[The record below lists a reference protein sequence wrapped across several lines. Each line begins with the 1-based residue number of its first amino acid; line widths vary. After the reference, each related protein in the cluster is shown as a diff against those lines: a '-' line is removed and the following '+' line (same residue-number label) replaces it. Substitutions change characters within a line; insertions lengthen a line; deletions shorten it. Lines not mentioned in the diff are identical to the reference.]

1 VSRGFGDGAEAGAGF
16 FGMGFGPDAG
26 PGAGETAFAPPPRI
40 DGVGAALGRLDDG
53 SPCLVVRSSVP
64 CTALSSGVVGGGFV
78 TGCSAV
84 VNRQVSKSYL
94 SDDPETELQSL
105 LARNGFERDGT
116 LGFMT
121 AAYVSDA
128 GFAEHEI
135 GRGTGRYA
143 AVWATVGLGNAARA
157 GRVREPSGGLFPG
170 TINIVAVV
178 DGDLA
183 PGAFVGAAVVAAEAK
198 ASALAA
204 LGVRDPDDGG
214 AATGTTTDAL
224 AIVATG
230 RGASSRYA
238 GTATHVGHA
247 VGRAVYDA
255 VLAAGQRCADRVR

>member
-1 VSRGFGDGAEAGAGF
+1 MSSKFGNGCFDSDSGYGFGS
-16 FGMGFGPDAG
+16 GFGSG
-26 PGAGETAFAPPPRI
+26 GGESVLAPPPRI
-40 DGVGAALGRLDDG
+40 EGVRAALRRLDDG
-53 SPCLVVRSSVP
+53 SPCLVVQFGVP
-64 CTALSSGVVGGGFV
+64 CAALSSGVVGGGFLAD
-78 TGCSAV
+78 CSAV
-84 VNRQVSKSYL
+84 VNRQVLKSYM
-94 SDDPETELQSL
+94 SDDPEAELQSL
-105 LARNGFERDGT
+105 LARNGFDRYGT

-121 AAYVSDA
+121 AAYVSDV

-135 GRGTGRYA
+135 GSGTGRYA

-157 GRVREPSGGLFPG
+157 GRLREPSGGLFPG

-198 ASALAA
+198 ASALAE
-204 LGVRDPDDGG
+204 LGARDPDDGG

-230 RGASSRYA
+230 RGAPSRYA

-255 VLAAGQRCADRVR
+255 VLAAGRRYAARAR